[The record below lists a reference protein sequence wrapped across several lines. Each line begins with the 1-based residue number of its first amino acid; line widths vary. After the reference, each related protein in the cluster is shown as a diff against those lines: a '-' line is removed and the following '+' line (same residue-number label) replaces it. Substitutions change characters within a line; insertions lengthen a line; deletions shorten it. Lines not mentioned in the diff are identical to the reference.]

1 MKFGTSRESSDRI
14 GSGITRTVLNQADDT
29 QLLQE
34 LSFNGFPGESQQTI
48 EHAHPYGFSSYP
60 KQPSMVGG
68 VMRYAVAF
76 VSFLRG
82 NRSHGVAFQVGDRRF
97 RLYKMK
103 EGEVALHDDQGQWI
117 HLKRS
122 GVLFKVPNGNTI
134 TIQVDQKQDGAA
146 PAAPTMGQDS
156 TQVPTAT
163 TTVEIKNN
171 LYAVTAK
178 QGDINLTA
186 QNGQV
191 VVSSSA
197 DQNVISTS
205 GNVNITASA
214 GKVKI
219 QANADI
225 SVDPGGALVLLG
237 GGGDSGGG
245 FAPVSTVAGPS
256 LNVLARIG

>member
-1 MKFGTSRESSDRI
+1 
-14 GSGITRTVLNQADDT
+14 
-29 QLLQE
+29 
-34 LSFNGFPGESQQTI
+34 
-48 EHAHPYGFSSYP
+48 
-60 KQPSMVGG
+60 
-68 VMRYAVAF
+68 MRYAVAF

-82 NRSHGVAFQVGDRRF
+82 NRSHGVAFQVGDRRY

-134 TIQVDQKQDGAA
+134 TLQVDQAQNNAQQ
-146 PAAPTMGQDS
+146 PAPTMGQDS
-156 TQVPTAT
+156 TQVPTPT
-163 TTVEIKNN
+163 TTVVIKNN

-186 QNGQV
+186 QNGQIAF
-191 VVSSSA
+191 SSSG
-197 DQNVISTS
+197 DQSVISTS

-214 GKVKI
+214 GKVRIK
-219 QANADI
+219 ANADI
-225 SVDPGGALVLLG
+225 SVDPGAGLVLLG
-237 GGGDSGGG
+237 GGDDSGGG